1 MLLAITRQFST
12 RSKDAG
18 RITGRLQS
26 IDSSLYS
33 VDKCKDESNPYL
45 TLVTYHYNKNEYV
58 TRYKT
63 CDLNRRIELLRARQ
77 KVKS

>member
-1 MLLAITRQFST
+1 MFKYRFKRKTNRTISF
-12 RSKDAG
+12 K
-18 RITGRLQS
+18 I
-26 IDSSLYS
+26 
-33 VDKCKDESNPYL
+33 PYL